1 MGQIMFKPT
10 DENLRV
16 SGGLTN
22 VFIHCDACLSGEEFD
37 RLRRHEITEDETRI
51 LHGQFSGS
59 VSGLQAFS
67 ATAANGQSKQAK
79 EQEAK
84 ERQTAQFVE
93 LVEQV
98 RANIEQMKA
107 RIKALEEAFQK
118 RDGDAWREKLAL
130 KILGEDDIPQQES
143 GEDIE
148 TYRKRLEQHLIN
160 EMLNPDG
167 TIKGKYKDDPKYGDY
182 AEWAQKQY
190 HLNNAKALV
199 TELDD
204 DNTSLQRREQI
215 LDEMQDRGYIEE
227 MTYASKVA
235 NSSVTSQVSVRDT
248 HDEFEDK
255 AAERVIST
263 DAAMKFN
270 S

>member
-1 MGQIMFKPT
+1 MVKPT
-10 DENLRV
+10 DAELRV

-22 VFIHCDACLSGEEFD
+22 IFIHCDACLSDEEFD
-37 RLRRHEITEDETRI
+37 RLRQHETTEKETYI
-51 LHGQFSGS
+51 LQGQLGGS
-59 VSGLQAFS
+59 VSGLQALS
-67 ATAANGQSKQAK
+67 ATAANGQSKQD
-79 EQEAK
+79 QERK
-84 ERQTAQFVE
+84 TRERRAAQIVE
-93 LVEQV
+93 LIEQV
-98 RANIEQMKA
+98 RTNIEQMQA
-107 RIKALEEAFQK
+107 NIKALEESFQK

-130 KILGEDDIPQQES
+130 EILGEDDIPQQNS
-143 GEDIE
+143 GENIQD
-148 TYRKRLEQHLIN
+148 YRQRLGKHLIN

-182 AEWAQKQY
+182 AEWAQKQF

-204 DNTSLQRREQI
+204 NNTSPQRREQI

-227 MTYASKVA
+227 MTYASKVT
-235 NSSVTSQVSVRDT
+235 NSSVTSQTSVRDT